1 MKSEKTVLIS
11 GNFNVLHPGHIR
23 LINFART
30 IADEVVVGVF
40 SDDIAGVAVDV
51 DQNLRMEGV
60 SCLPSVDRVL
70 LIDCEIRDFIGRHK
84 PDFIVKG
91 KEYENQLNV
100 EVEVLEAYGGQLI
113 FNSGENGISYDNH
126 HSQKKLNISRERFN
140 ELEEF
145 MSKHHFNR
153 SDLRQIIYQFPS
165 KKVCVVGDVIV
176 DEYIDCLPL
185 GMSQEE
191 PTVVVSPKKKERF
204 IGGAGIVASHAAQ
217 LGASVN
223 LISVTGRDEARD
235 FVATALEEYGVNY
248 KLLIDIAR
256 PTTVKQRF
264 RSENRSLLKV
274 SNLSQKAISNKQQDI
289 ILEKFEEIATE
300 LDLLIFSDFSYGAL
314 PQRLVDAIVVVAKQ
328 NNVLISADSQ
338 TSSQTGDISRFL
350 GANLVTP
357 TELEARVALKNQDDG
372 IVVLADK
379 LMKKMSAD
387 NIILKLGPE
396 GFIAQIA
403 AGFNLIPHTERLT
416 ALNTNPLDVSGA
428 GDSLLTAASLAMAC
442 GATLWQASVLGN
454 VAAFIQVG
462 RVGNTPI
469 NAEALKVSLGLT

>member
-1 MKSEKTVLIS
+1 MKLKKTVLIS
-11 GNFNVLHPGHIR
+11 GNFNALHPGHIR
-23 LINFART
+23 LINFAST
-30 IADEVVVGVF
+30 IADEVMVGVF
-40 SDDIAGVAVDV
+40 SDKVAGTAVNI
-51 DQNLRMEGV
+51 DQKSRIEAV
-60 SCLPSVDRVL
+60 SSLSSVDRVL
-70 LIDCEIRDFIGRHK
+70 LIDCEIKDFIRRHQ
-84 PDFIVKG
+84 PHFIVKG
-91 KEYENQLNV
+91 KEYENQPNV
-100 EVEVLEAYGGQLI
+100 EIDVLNEYGGQLI
-113 FNSGENGISYDNH
+113 FNSGDNTISCLNYH
-126 HSQKKLNISRERFN
+126 PQKPEIPTERIN

-153 SDLRQIIYQFPS
+153 SDLLQIINQFSS
-165 KKVCVVGDVIV
+165 KKVCVIGDVIV

-191 PTVVVSPKKKERF
+191 PTVVVSPRKRERF

-217 LGASVN
+217 LGAKVN
-223 LISVTGRDEARD
+223 LISVSGRDEARD
-235 FVATALEEYGVNY
+235 FVATALDEYGVNY
-248 KLLIDIAR
+248 SLLVDIAR

-264 RSENRSLLKV
+264 RSEGRSLLKV

-289 ILEKFEEIATE
+289 IIERFEEMVSK
-300 LDLLIFSDFSYGAL
+300 LDLLIFSDFNYGVL
-314 PQRLVDAIVVVAKQ
+314 PQRLVKAIVLVAKQ

-338 TSSQTGDISRFL
+338 TSSQTGDISRFQ
-350 GANLVTP
+350 GVNLITP

-379 LMKKMSAD
+379 LMKKTNAD

-403 AGFNLIPHTERLT
+403 AGFNFTPHTERLK
-416 ALNTNPLDVSGA
+416 ALNANPQDVSGA
-428 GDSLLTAASLAMAC
+428 GDSLLTIASLGMAC
-442 GATLWQASVLGN
+442 GATLWQASVLGS

-469 NAEALKVSLGLT
+469 NIETLRGSLGVS